1 MTKSRDHLFYSLQ
14 GFRILSSSVYID
26 ISERMCRKGVCARAR
41 VYRARQGIDSITA
54 GKMSRIFGDIG
65 FPIVC
70 DARVFYRIV
79 KSD

>member
-1 MTKSRDHLFYSLQ
+1 M
-14 GFRILSSSVYID
+14 
-26 ISERMCRKGVCARAR
+26 SERRVRARAR

-70 DARVFYRIV
+70 DARVFYRTV